1 MTGAVSRPDP
11 PRAPA
16 AEGGDDRDEKGGVAE
31 PETIEQRGQRARLA
45 SWRADGLVAHLSP
58 TAMRPLSADF
68 VDSCLERL
76 RARGFTFVVTSA
88 LSEAECAGF
97 FRAGF
102 GVQEE
107 LELLAHDLQNIPEAR
122 HRLRRPGRRDRPR
135 VLAVDSAAF
144 NSFWRLHQGGLED
157 ALGATPSVRFRVHG
171 RGEQL
176 DAYVIGGRGAGTGYV
191 QRLAVHP
198 TARGRGLGRSLVSE
212 VLSWMRRRGATRAL
226 VNTQQDN
233 AAALALYRACGFRVL
248 PEGLRVLARSL

>member
-31 PETIEQRGQRARLA
+31 PETIEQRGERARLA
-45 SWRADGLVAHLSP
+45 SWRADGMVAHLSP

-68 VDSCLERL
+68 VSSCLDRL

-88 LSEAECAGF
+88 LSEVECTGF
-97 FRAGF
+97 LRAGF
-102 GVQEE
+102 DVQEE
-107 LELLAHDLQNIPEAR
+107 LELLAHDLQTIPDTR
-122 HRLRRPGRRDRPR
+122 HRLRRPRRSDRAR
-135 VLAVDSAAF
+135 VLVVDATAF

-171 RGEQL
+171 RGDGL

-198 TARGRGLGRSLVSE
+198 SARERGLGRSLVGD
-212 VLSWMRRRGATRAL
+212 VLRWMRRRGASRAL
-226 VNTQQDN
+226 VNTQRDN